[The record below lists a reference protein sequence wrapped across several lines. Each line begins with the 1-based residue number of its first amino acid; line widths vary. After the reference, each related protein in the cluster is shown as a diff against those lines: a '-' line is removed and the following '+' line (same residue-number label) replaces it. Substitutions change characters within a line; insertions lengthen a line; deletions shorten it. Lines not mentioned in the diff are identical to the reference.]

1 MNNDDLKEGIQQM
14 KAIMEP
20 FVKMGMNTEQ
30 VTEMLQAAAELVRK
44 EQQAKEAQ
52 MQEEDVSK
60 ATAQKKQQEYTPQ
73 YIDTKREENINQ
85 EQGRNIDIL
94 VRNMTDEKVQE
105 EDIDFSEED
114 MDIDIEEED
123 IPDMDGLS
131 EEDKAAGI
139 GLEEE
144 AERSENTAKTPIS
157 EIEKRAQDKAEL
169 KEAKREWKDAKKDL
183 NQLHK
188 EYLKEKTIAEMNVAG
203 SPEHKKS
210 LENIDRME
218 DKIYRKTQEVQDL
231 KAYYKDK
238 KPSIMQLTNSLGK
251 VASERAQRALIK
263 MDILK
268 DRQIANGKQAIRN
281 IKNLVKDANKRFQ
294 VKGLTAY
301 NGLEEKVAQNYRG
314 YLGRQYKYEKMEQ
327 KVTRGLRKTLEK
339 TFDLKNDLA
348 NRVQNVGRALTG
360 KQFKERE
367 TELAMEGKDRFRIQY
382 KRTDAQH
389 KLIGAFKRRENEL
402 DKSMA
407 DLATKYQVS
416 RMDSLEKMQN
426 LQKERQGLGLREN
439 KSLSE
444 RIQNAIKASDI
455 SKSSSK
461 TKNYEKASRTRDER

>member
-52 MQEEDVSK
+52 MQEDISMEVG
-60 ATAQKKQQEYTPQ
+60 KK
-73 YIDTKREENINQ
+73 
-85 EQGRNIDIL
+85 
-94 VRNMTDEKVQE
+94 RNMNQDEKIQE
-105 EDIDFSEED
+105 EDIDFSEDD

-144 AERSENTAKTPIS
+144 AKRSENKAKTPIS
-157 EIEKRAQDKAEL
+157 EIEKRARDKAEL

-251 VASERAQRALIK
+251 VASERAQRSLIK

-327 KVTRGLRKTLEK
+327 RVTRGLRNAFEK
-339 TFDLKNDLA
+339 TFDMKNDLA

-360 KQFKERE
+360 KEFRKRE
-367 TELAMEGKDRFRIQY
+367 MEIEKIGDKFYSQY
-382 KRTDAQH
+382 KMTEAQS
-389 KLIGAFKRRENEL
+389 KIISAFRRRENEL
-402 DKSMA
+402 EKSMA
-407 DLATKYQVS
+407 DLSTKYQVS
-416 RMDSLEKMQN
+416 RMDSLEKMQS

-461 TKNYEKASRTRDER
+461 TKNHEKASRTRDER